1 MVEEKLILTIDDEV
15 DVTEMIAMM
24 LQVEG
29 YRVEQAHSVFAAMKA
44 IGEEIP
50 SLVLLDMM
58 MPGVDGMQFCA
69 TLRDNPA
76 TSEIPVVFVTALSGE
91 MDRARAVDA
100 GAAGYLAKPFTLTAL
115 TEEVAR
121 VLSE

>member
-24 LQVEG
+24 LHVEG
-29 YRVEQAHSVFAAMKA
+29 YRVEQAHSVFAAMRA
-44 IGEEIP
+44 LGDEIP
-50 SLVLLDMM
+50 ALVLLDMM

-76 TSEIPVVFVTALSGE
+76 TAEIPVVFVTALSGE
-91 MDRARAVDA
+91 MDRARAADA
-100 GAAGYLAKPFTLTAL
+100 GAAGYLAKPFTLQAL
-115 TEEVAR
+115 TEEISRILA
-121 VLSE
+121 E